1 MKETMTLRKR
11 EVDMWRDLNPAV
23 SSIMSVAAWSESL
36 VSFSGN
42 SYNRKWLF
50 FLDLQEYSTSN
61 IL

>member
-11 EVDMWRDLNPAV
+11 EVDMWRGFK
-23 SSIMSVAAWSESL
+23 SSRVFDYELAAWSESL